1 MRSIKKGSTDQSV
14 VVRILATDGTPKTDV
29 AYNSSG
35 IDLWY
40 RREGAVKT
48 SITEATLSALD
59 DAHSDGGVLHIGDGY
74 YRLDLPDAA
83 VASGS
88 NGVMVG
94 GAVTG
99 GVIIGTDV
107 PLVDYD
113 PQDAVRLGLTALPNA
128 AADAAGGLPISDAGG
143 LDLDAQIGTK
153 INDILT
159 DTGTTLDGKINT
171 IDGIVDDILLDT
183 AVIGAAGAGLT
194 AVPWNA
200 SWDAEVQSE
209 CADALTAYDPPTHAE
224 LTSGL
229 ASADDATLA
238 AIAALNNLSAAQVNA
253 EVDTAI
259 ADVGLTTTITG
270 RIDAAITTRAAT
282 GAAMTLADGAI
293 ATAKIADGAITDAK
307 FTVPTVS
314 GVATGILG
322 MIAQLWRLFVGGK
335 SERDSNTG
343 TIKTFADDNTTVLT
357 TQTYTNS
364 GGVETRGKAT

>member
-1 MRSIKKGSTDQSV
+1 MGYPLKLGQTSKDLLFFMADETDHITGVTGLSPTVTISKNGGSFASPLGSVSEIANGWYKVAGNATDQGTAGP
-14 VVRILATDGTPKTDV
+14 LLLYATGTGADPCHEQFLIV
-29 AYNSSG
+29 AY
-35 IDLWY
+35 DPF
-40 RREGAVKT
+40 A
-48 SITEATLSALD
+48 AT
-59 DAHSDGGVLHIGDGY
+59 
-74 YRLDLPDAA
+74 
-83 VASGS
+83 
-88 NGVMVG
+88 N
-94 GAVTG
+94 
-99 GVIIGTDV
+99 
-107 PLVDYD
+107 
-113 PQDAVRLGLTALPNA
+113 LGLTALPNA

-171 IDGIVDDILLDT
+171 IDGIVDDILVDT
-183 AVIGAAGAGLT
+183 AVIGTAGAGLT

-238 AIAALNNLSAAQVNA
+238 AIAALNNLSPAQVNS
-253 EVDTAI
+253 EVDTALS
-259 ADVGLTTTITG
+259 DVGLTTTITG

-307 FTVPTVS
+307 FTVPTVT
-314 GVATGILG
+314 GVATGFMG
-322 MIAQLWRLFVGGK
+322 MVVQLYRLFFKKAV
-335 SERDSNTG
+335 RDDG
-343 TIKTFADDNTTVLT
+343 AQTIKTYADDGTTVLT

-364 GGVETRGKAT
+364 AGVETRGPAT